1 MLGSKIRELR
11 QQNEMT
17 LNELA
22 EKTQFTASYLSQ
34 IERELVDPSLS
45 SLRKISNVFGVPVHY
60 FLADETQDHVLIKAG
75 QRKKLD
81 LPNSSIIYEFIT
93 PIADKSSKTR
103 MDIIYFE
110 LEPESWSSEEALI
123 HNADE
128 CVLVLKGTIEA
139 VVGNS
144 KYVLNEGDSL
154 YIRENSYHRFY
165 NPGKEKATGT
175 STICPALY

>member
-1 MLGSKIRELR
+1 
-11 QQNEMT
+11 
-17 LNELA
+17 
-22 EKTQFTASYLSQ
+22 
-34 IERELVDPSLS
+34 
-45 SLRKISNVFGVPVHY
+45 
-60 FLADETQDHVLIKAG
+60 
-75 QRKKLD
+75 LD

-93 PIADKSSKTR
+93 PIADKTSKAK

-123 HNADE
+123 HNSDE

-139 VVGNS
+139 TVGNS

-165 NPGKEKATGT
+165 NPDKEKATGT

>member
-11 QQNEMT
+11 QQNGMT

-34 IERELVDPSLS
+34 IERELIDPSLS
-45 SLRKISNVFGVPVHY
+45 SLRKISNAFGVALYY
-60 FLADETQDHVLIKAG
+60 FLADEVKDHVLIKAN
-75 QRKKLD
+75 QRKRLD

-93 PIADKSSKTR
+93 PIADASSKTK

-110 LEPESWSSEEALI
+110 LEPESWSSEESLI
-123 HNADE
+123 HASDE
-128 CVLVLKGTIEA
+128 CILVLKGTIEA
-139 VVGNS
+139 SVGDC
-144 KYVLNEGDSL
+144 KYLLNDGDSL
-154 YIRENSYHRFY
+154 YIRENSYHRLF
-165 NPGKEKATGT
+165 NPSKERAVGI